1 MSYEE
6 VRVQRIID
14 LIANINSGQIAIE
27 PGVDSDLGYAML
39 GYKDSSGNAY
49 KVLSKDEPGRLAY
62 LDFVDNDDSL
72 STGRLLFD
80 SDTSSFHIGL
90 TSAIDVTLGEDSLI
104 RSYNDSGSEIAKGLA
119 VKISGVNSGV
129 PTIALADKDTIALSD
144 LVFITSEDIA
154 NSTYGYISRYDH
166 IDSLNLSSFS
176 DDDTLW
182 LDDDGGYQN
191 TQPNA
196 PSVSVKIGSVL
207 SNSATEGILFSDVSI
222 IPKITELSDVDRT
235 SGPSDGQG
243 LAWSDSNGRFEFVS
257 LSSGTTTLADGAVGF
272 GNSSNELS
280 GDATNFTW
288 NYTNR
293 WLQIGPTA
301 PTALS
306 GSDCLYVEGVTEH
319 KSGVHF
325 RADTRLYDN
334 ELMLFGNP
342 GVACG
347 MFFNTSHTNSCLQL
361 AVDNASRN
369 FVITDYNDKGVNCGF
384 LSQADPTIFIASTN
398 INVDHDQYLSLSHN
412 RTNGLIKSGKGSVS
426 FSDEFVAAS
435 DWTDTN
441 IPLFNSSAEWSAA
454 YSLLSSST
462 GSVWALIDAAAN
474 SGSSISNLQEAYEGG
489 NTIVSTDSD
498 GSVSISSGASATIP
512 VLTLASGNA
521 TTGGDIIS
529 INNDNANANAVYFEG
544 SAGDGDESFGH
555 LLKADGSI
563 SVLGDFS
570 YNGRAFFNAQKYTGE
585 GTVVYGILRAED
597 TGSDSGEVKVDSDGN
612 VTVTSTNDIILNS
625 TSTIQL
631 DATSYITCQD
641 TPVRNVQNISYND
654 TLTYVHLSSG
664 VASIDFDTGTNIQR
678 IDLDANC
685 TSVSMT
691 KPAGPAELHLIFEN
705 TASAHTI
712 TNFTSTMSQ
721 PVTWYGDSDPNTTP
735 YNVPANENVIVK
747 LIYSG
752 SEYHAWLMAQV

>member
-6 VRVQRIID
+6 VRIQRIID

-27 PGVDSDLGYAML
+27 PGADSDLGYAML

-49 KVLSKDEPGRLAY
+49 KVLVKDEPGRLAY
-62 LDFVDNDDSL
+62 LDFVDNDDSIGD
-72 STGRLLFD
+72 GRLLFD
-80 SDTSSFHIGL
+80 DDTDSFHVGL
-90 TSAIDVTLGEDSLI
+90 NSSVDVTLGEDSLI
-104 RSYNDSGSEIAKGLA
+104 RSYNNSGSEIAKGVA

-129 PTIALADKDTIALSD
+129 PTIALADKDTVTFSD
-144 LVFITSEDIA
+144 FVFVTSEDIA
-154 NSTYGYISRYDH
+154 DSSYGYIARYDH

-176 DDDTLW
+176 DNDTLW

-196 PSVSVKIGSVL
+196 PAVSTKIGSVL
-207 SNSATEGILFSDVSI
+207 SNSATQGILFSDISVV
-222 IPKITELSDVDRT
+222 PKITELSDVNRT

-243 LAWSDSNGRFEFVS
+243 LAWSDSNNRFEFVN
-257 LSSGTTTLADGAVGF
+257 LSSGTATLADGAVGF
-272 GNSSNELS
+272 GDSSNELF
-280 GDATNFTW
+280 GDDINFTW
-288 NYTNR
+288 DYINR
-293 WLQIGPTA
+293 WLLIGVTA
-301 PTALS
+301 PISLS
-306 GSDCLYVEGVTEH
+306 GNDCLYVEGITEH
-319 KSGVHF
+319 KSTVFF
-325 RADTRLYDN
+325 RADVRLYDD
-334 ELMLFGNP
+334 ELMLFGSP
-342 GVACG
+342 GVSCG
-347 MFFNTSHTNSCLQL
+347 MFFNTSHTNECLQL
-361 AVDNASRN
+361 TVDNTSRN
-369 FVITDYNDKGVNCGF
+369 FVVTSYDDKGVNCNFSSQTNPTLF
-384 LSQADPTIFIASTN
+384 LASDS
-398 INVDHDQYLSLSHN
+398 INSDQTQYLSLTHN
-412 RTNGLIKSGKGSVS
+412 QADGLLTSGKGSVA

-489 NTIVSTDSD
+489 NTIVSTNSD
-498 GSVSISSGASATIP
+498 GLVSISSDASATVP

-529 INNDNANANAVYFEG
+529 INNDNINANAVYFEG
-544 SAGDGDESFGH
+544 SAGDGEEVFGH

-563 SVLGDFS
+563 SILGDFS

-585 GTVVYGILRAED
+585 GTTVYGILRAED

-612 VTVTSTNDIILNS
+612 VTVTSTDDIILNS
-625 TSTIQL
+625 ASTIQL

-641 TPVRNVQNISYND
+641 TSVRDVQNISYND
-654 TLTYVHLSSG
+654 TLTYVHLFSG
-664 VASIDFDTGTNIQR
+664 VAFINWITGTNIQK

-691 KPAGPAELHLIFEN
+691 NPAGPAELHLIFECDGSSR
-705 TASAHTI
+705 TF
-712 TNFTSTMSQ
+712 TNFSGT
-721 PVTWYGDSDPNTTP
+721 VIWFGDSNPDTTP
-735 YNVPANENVIVK
+735 YAVPANEDVIVK
-747 LIYSG
+747 LIFDGTSYR
-752 SEYHAWLMAQV
+752 AWVMSQV